1 MTARLPLF
9 TRQVEGFGCFRL
21 HALRIPEDIPLLHDW
36 VQRDYARYW
45 GMQGHELAAVTAAY
59 ASLQASGHAQAWLA
73 WLDDAPAFLMERY
86 DPAHDELGRHYP
98 VQPGDI
104 GMHLLLAPPVQ
115 PRSGFSRVAMDTV
128 LAALFAE
135 PSVRRVV
142 VEPDVRNDKIH
153 QLNRYAGF
161 VYHGEIALPHK
172 RAALAFC
179 TRAQFDAHL
188 QAIAGQ
194 ATCAL

>member
-1 MTARLPLF
+1 MTMPSPLF
-9 TRQVEGFGCFRL
+9 SRQVAGFGCFRL
-21 HALRIPEDIPLLHDW
+21 HDLRIAQDIPLLHDW

-45 GMQGHELAAVTAAY
+45 GMQGHELAAVSAAY
-59 ASLQASGHAQAWLA
+59 AGLQASGHAQAWLA
-73 WLDDAPAFLMERY
+73 WLDEEPAFLMERY

-104 GMHLLLAPPVQ
+104 GMHLLLAPPTR
-115 PRSGFSRVAMDTV
+115 PRSGFSKVAMDTV
-128 LAALFAE
+128 LAALFAD
-135 PSVRRVV
+135 PTVCRVV

-161 VYHGEIALPHK
+161 VYHGEIQLPHK

-179 TRAQFDAHL
+179 TRAQFAAHL
-188 QAIAGQ
+188 QAMSSQPAC
-194 ATCAL
+194 TR